1 MQGGR
6 MFRKI
11 ALTASLIVAMALVAN
26 ADTYQIDRTH
36 SNIGFS
42 VSHLTV
48 SRVKGSFTDFSGT
61 IQYDPAD
68 ISKSSVEVEIKA
80 YSVTTASEGR
90 DRHLK
95 SPDFFAVDSFPNLT
109 FKSTKVTKKTDKTF
123 EIVGDLTMRG
133 VTKPVTLNAELI
145 GMLEDPQMGKRLGFT
160 ATGRI
165 NRQEFGVRYN
175 DMLDSGGLVAGNEID
190 ILLEVEAAPPRER
203 R

>member
-1 MQGGR
+1 
-6 MFRKI
+6 MFKRI
-11 ALTASLIVAMALVAN
+11 ALVTCLIAGLTVAAN
-26 ADTYQIDRTH
+26 AETFQIDRSH
-36 SNIGFS
+36 SNVGFS

-48 SRVKGSFTDFSGT
+48 SRVKGSFSDFSGT

-68 ISKSSVEVEIKA
+68 VEKSSVEVEIKA
-80 YSVTTASEGR
+80 YSITTGSEGR

-95 SPDFFAVDSFPNLT
+95 SPDFFAVDSFPSLS

-145 GMLEDPQMGKRLGFT
+145 GVLDDPQMGKRLGFT
-160 ATGRI
+160 ATTRL
-165 NRQEFGVRYN
+165 NRQDYGVRYS
-175 DMLDSGGLVAGNEID
+175 DMLDSGGLVAGNDID
-190 ILLEVEAAPPRER
+190 ITLEVEAAPPRER

>member
-1 MQGGR
+1 
-6 MFRKI
+6 MFRRI
-11 ALTASLIVAMALVAN
+11 ALVTSLIVGLAVVAN
-26 ADTYQIDRTH
+26 ADTYQIDRSH

-42 VSHLTV
+42 VTHLTV

-68 ISKSSVEVEIKA
+68 ISKSSVEIEIKA
-80 YSVTTASEGR
+80 YSITTGSEGR

-95 SPDFFAVDSFPNLT
+95 SPDFFAVDSFPGLS

-133 VTKPVTLNAELI
+133 VTKPVTLNAELV
-145 GMLEDPQMGKRLGFT
+145 GTLDDPQMGKRLGFS
-160 ATGRI
+160 ATGKL

-175 DMLDSGGLVAGNEID
+175 DMLDSGGLVAGNEVDLI
-190 ILLEVEAAPPRER
+190 LEVEAAPPRER